1 MVGMLQII
9 TYLLCVYLFYKAL
22 EIFQIA
28 FVSQSPK
35 RNDALLLGV
44 GAIIA
49 SIIASMVF
57 INWINTQAESISNS
71 MQNVMPR

>member
-9 TYLLCVYLFYKAL
+9 TYLLCLYLVYKGF

-28 FVSQSPK
+28 FVSQHPK
-35 RNDALLLGV
+35 REVGIALGLLAIV
-44 GAIIA
+44 GSIVA
-49 SIIASMVF
+49 SFYF
-57 INWINTQAESISNS
+57 INWIDSQAAAIGNN